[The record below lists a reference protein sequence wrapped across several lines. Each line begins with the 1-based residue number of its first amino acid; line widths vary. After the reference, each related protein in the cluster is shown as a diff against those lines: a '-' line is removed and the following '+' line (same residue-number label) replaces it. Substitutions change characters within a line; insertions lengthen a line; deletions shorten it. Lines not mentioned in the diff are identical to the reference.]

1 MADHLSTVEERTGA
15 LYGDLWPQYDD
26 KLFLESLALFAKRW
40 AANGEDP
47 GFFEGKR
54 CLDAGCGGGRYSLA
68 MAQMGAASV
77 VGVDVSGSGLEDA
90 RRRGERLGFAS
101 VTFRQASVLDLPFP
115 DAEFD
120 FVCCSGVL
128 HHTAAVERGLRE
140 IHRVLKP
147 GGSSYLLLY
156 GAGGVFWPSNYVLRA
171 LAGVLGK
178 DEVERYVNEAGYSP
192 AKRRAVVD
200 DLLVPILETYSA
212 ERVAALLHN
221 AGFTGMRVWQG
232 ERMDH
237 ESDAASMLAELEV
250 RARLW
255 EAGSRIADDPA
266 KSRIAQQGA
275 AISAATVAAVR
286 TLMEEHRAKRVS
298 EQTLR
303 DAVIG
308 HGHHRMVATKAH

>member
-1 MADHLSTVEERTGA
+1 MADYLSTVEQRTGQ

-26 KLFLESLALFAKRW
+26 KLFMESVGLFAKRW

-47 GFFEGKR
+47 GFFKGKR

-68 MAQMGAASV
+68 MAQMGASSV

-90 RRRGERLGFAS
+90 ARRGERLGFANVS
-101 VTFRQASVLDLPFP
+101 FQQASVLDLPFP
-115 DAEFD
+115 NAEFD

-128 HHTAAVERGLRE
+128 HHTPAVERGLRE
-140 IHRVLKP
+140 ICRVLKP
-147 GGSSYLLLY
+147 GGSSYFLLY

-178 DEVERYVNEAGYSP
+178 DEVERYVNAAGYS
-192 AKRRAVVD
+192 ASKRRAVVD
-200 DLLVPILETYSA
+200 DLFVPILETYSA
-212 ERVAALLHN
+212 ERVDALVRN
-221 AGFTGMRVWQG
+221 AGFTEMRIWQG

-250 RARLW
+250 RARMW
-255 EAGSRIADDPA
+255 DAGSRTAEDPT
-266 KSRIAQQGA
+266 KSMLAQHGA
-275 AISAATVAAVR
+275 AISAATIAAVR
-286 TLMEEHRAKRVS
+286 TLMEEHQAGRVS
-298 EQTLR
+298 ERTLR

-308 HGHHRMVATKAH
+308 HGHHRFIVTKAH